1 MTAKQY
7 LGRVR
12 RVDREIS
19 ALLRMVEKTR
29 ESVTSITQ
37 KYDSDG
43 AQSTKD
49 PHKFDKL
56 AELES
61 LVDEKVDQLV
71 DLKAEVLN
79 TIMQLDDA
87 RHRIV
92 LIEYYLKMKTFEEI
106 AADNHYSWRQVHRH
120 HGAALQKIQHVMECH
135 THSVV

>member
-43 AQSTKD
+43 AQSSKD

-71 DLKAEVLN
+71 DLKAEILR
-79 TIMQLDDA
+79 TIMKLEDNRQ
-87 RHRIV
+87 RMV
-92 LIEYYLKMKTFEEI
+92 LMEYYLEMKTWEQV
-106 AADNHYSWRQVHRH
+106 AVDLHYSYMHVTRI
-120 HGAALQKIQHVMECH
+120 HGYALREIQKML
-135 THSVV
+135 

>member
-79 TIMQLDDA
+79 TIMQLKDR
-87 RHRIV
+87 RHREV
-92 LIEYYLKMKTFEEI
+92 LIDYYLNMMTWEQV
-106 AADNHYSWRQVHRH
+106 AVDCNYSYQHTHRI
-120 HGAALQKIQHVMECH
+120 HGRALQELQKILNKQ
-135 THSVV
+135 

>member
-19 ALLRMVEKTR
+19 ALLRMVDKTR
-29 ESVTSITQ
+29 ESVTNITQ

-71 DLKAEVLN
+71 DLKAEILR
-79 TIMQLDDA
+79 TIMKLEDNRQ
-87 RHRIV
+87 RMV
-92 LIEYYLKMKTFEEI
+92 LMEYYLEMKTWEQV
-106 AADNHYSWRQVHRH
+106 AVDLHYSYMHVTRI
-120 HGAALQKIQHVMECH
+120 HGYALREIQKML
-135 THSVV
+135 